1 MNSILKA
8 LLKFCTTK
16 NLLKRDSVDIVRQ
29 IRLLCPWTRH
39 LTGLLLP
46 LSG

>member
-16 NLLKRDSVDIVRQ
+16 NLFNHLFIVCLLIMIALGNKIFLSVY
-29 IRLLCPWTRH
+29 PE
-39 LTGLLLP
+39 
-46 LSG
+46 S